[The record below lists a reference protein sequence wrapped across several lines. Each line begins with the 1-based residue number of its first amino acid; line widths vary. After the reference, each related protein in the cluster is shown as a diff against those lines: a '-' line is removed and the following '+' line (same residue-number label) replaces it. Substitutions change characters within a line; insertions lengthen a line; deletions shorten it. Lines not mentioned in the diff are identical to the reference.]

1 LPGGREAPPQV
12 VAAASRFGVDLSEH
26 TSAQLSTDELALADV
41 VITMTR
47 QQLREVVLALPGV
60 WPQAFTLPEL
70 VRRGERV
77 GPRRVTQSIAE
88 WIAEVH
94 HGRRRE
100 EMIGAARED
109 DIADPYGG
117 PDAGYRR
124 MATTLADLVD
134 RLGLLLWPEAPTG
147 FPAP

>member
-1 LPGGREAPPQV
+1 M
-12 VAAASRFGVDLSEH
+12 
-26 TSAQLSTDELALADV
+26 STDELALADL

-47 QQLREVVLALPGV
+47 QQLREVVVALPSV

-77 GPRRVTQSIAE
+77 GLRRATQSIPE
-88 WIAEVH
+88 WIADVH

-100 EMIGAARED
+100 EMIGAAPED
-109 DIADPYGG
+109 DVADPYGG

-124 MATTLADLVD
+124 MASTLEDLVD
-134 RLGLLLWPEAPTG
+134 RLGLLLWPGAPTG
-147 FPAP
+147 FPMR